1 MPPMSE
7 PAMSVKL
14 TQTIMNIPR
23 YHTYTT
29 MARRC
34 DFMKPLLTKSS

>member
-14 TQTIMNIPR
+14 TQTIIWGRNPNQMNLGQR
-23 YHTYTT
+23 LCVG
-29 MARRC
+29 AVGGS
-34 DFMKPLLTKSS
+34 LS